1 MTDPWKETTLQ
12 TILTNY
18 AKTDIYNADEF
29 GLFFKAL
36 PRKTLHLKGEN
47 CTGGKPSKIIVTG
60 LAAANMNSDKLPMLF
75 QEYQKITSPLLRP
88 EKNLNGF
95 NAFRRMGQRA

>member
-36 PRKTLHLKGEN
+36 PKKTLHLKDEN
-47 CTGGKPSKIIVTG
+47 CTGGKHSKIRV
-60 LAAANMNSDKLPMLF
+60 F
-75 QEYQKITSPLLRP
+75 QEYQKISLALPRP
-88 EKNLNGF
+88 DEKLDGF